1 MNNFDDIIICST
13 DTVVGIGG
21 KVNDEV
27 LEKIYFLKNRPS
39 NKKIIILVGSIEQAL
54 EFGQFN
60 QTAKKIAQKE
70 WPGATTII
78 VNNQGFRMPN
88 NKKLI
93 DFLLKNG
100 PHYMTSANKSGFPPI
115 KIEQAKEVFPEVKN
129 VYDFGPGTNVP
140 SILIN
145 LDTNEVIKR

>member
-1 MNNFDDIIICST
+1 MNNFDDIVICTT

-21 KVNDEV
+21 KVNDQV
-27 LEKIYFLKNRPS
+27 LEKIYFLKNRPA
-39 NKKIIILVGSIEQAL
+39 NKKVIILVGSIEQANNFK
-54 EFGQFN
+54 EFN
-60 QTAKKIAQKE
+60 QQANEVAQKY
-70 WPGATTII
+70 WPGATSII
-78 VNNQGFRMPN
+78 VNGQGFRMPN

-115 KIEQAKEVFPEVKN
+115 KIEEAKQVFPEVKN
-129 VYDFGPGTNVP
+129 VYNFGPGSNVP
-140 SILIN
+140 SLLIN